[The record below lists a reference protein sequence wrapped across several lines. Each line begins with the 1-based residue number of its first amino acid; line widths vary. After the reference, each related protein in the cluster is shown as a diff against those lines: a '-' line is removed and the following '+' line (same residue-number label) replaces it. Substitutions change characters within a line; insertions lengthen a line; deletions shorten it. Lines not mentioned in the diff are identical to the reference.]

1 MRQWTESY
9 ASFMT
14 KSIDADTIKTIHI
27 CDYRRMSA
35 NDMVTVAIRLAK
47 QYNCNII
54 KPVTFIPGLVGG
66 SVGFT
71 VECHRLT
78 YHFFYTYGH
87 INHLHSAVVK
97 DSDIVKYKEK
107 FGTTK
112 CIHVGFRK
120 KYWFASNWNRS
131 IKEFRTLKAAKE
143 AATHE
148 IGNSVTIYTN
158 FPYGQP
164 SEIVCFANASG
175 ITPP

>member
-1 MRQWTESY
+1 MRQWVEKY

-14 KSIDADTIKTIHI
+14 RSIDTDKIKTIQI
-27 CDYRRMSA
+27 CDYRRITPKE
-35 NDMVTVAIRLAK
+35 MVIVAIRLAK

-54 KPVTFIPGLVGG
+54 KPVTFVTGMVGG
-66 SVGFT
+66 NVEFT

-78 YHFFYTYGH
+78 YHFFYCYGH
-87 INHLHSAVVK
+87 INHLHNAEVK
-97 DSDIVKYKEK
+97 DSDLAKYKEK

-112 CIHVGFRK
+112 CIHKGFQK
-120 KYWFASNWNRS
+120 QYWFASNWNRS

-148 IGNSVTIYTN
+148 IGNSVAIYTN
-158 FPYGQP
+158 FPYGRS